1 MAYGLMQEAGRS
13 ALTRFRQETYTRVRA
28 DTKKKPQKNKQKKPN
43 PDLVADTDPRGTSKQ
58 LRPDAEA

>member
-1 MAYGLMQEAGRS
+1 MANGLMQEAGRS
-13 ALTRFRQETYTRVRA
+13 ALTRIRQETYTQVRA
-28 DTKKKPQKNKQKKPN
+28 DTKKTKPTQTKPNN